1 MATYQITDNGSSV
14 TIDCDGQSNTYEK
27 KGFRFFDE
35 GLRLSIYTPQGI
47 TNINTTNVFPFSNGL
62 FIIDLSVD
70 LVVGSSAIT
79 GAELRNELAPIFF
92 TDCNSGGGGQVNSQ
106 GFIDYNNT
114 LPAINLVADTWTIIP
129 NNGAGAFTN
138 KTYAPLGITELMNVV
153 TGAIDPTKLVKGD
166 ALFIR
171 NDYTI
176 NPNTNNALLEFRYG
190 LGGGGN
196 EYTLRTTK
204 GRLDNGSGIDYRYS
218 LTTDYIYMGDDNT
231 KDNPITLQVKLSTN
245 GTLSNAGSVIQ
256 VVKRKV

>member
-1 MATYQITDNGSSV
+1 MAVTYEF
-14 TIDCDGQSNTYEK
+14 IDDGKSFVIKYKGQSYRAGKNDVELIIPNETNDNILKIRSNSAQLTDIEINL
-27 KGFRFFDE
+27 DE
-35 GLRLSIYTPQGI
+35 DTILGVGAGS
-47 TNINTTNVFPFSNGL
+47 TTATSL
-62 FIIDLSVD
+62 D
-70 LVVGSSAIT
+70 SAL
-79 GAELRNELAPIFF
+79 GAIFF
-92 TDCNSGGGGQVNSQ
+92 LDNSGGGGGLVDAQ
-106 GFIDYNNT
+106 GFIDYNDT
-114 LPAINLVADTWTIIP
+114 TGPINLIADTWTIIP

-138 KTYAPLGITELMNVV
+138 KTYAPLGVTELMDAA
-153 TGAIDPTKLVKGD
+153 TGAIDPTQLTKGD